1 MVLDYDRM
9 GNNVHS
15 LDYDPPQLSAF
26 GPPKN
31 TRTGGARFPSDV
43 SSSIKILTFCHSP
56 CPVCTVLNILGSTH
70 NYPAPALV
78 GGLSA
83 VLPSVVAGEAGKAA
97 SAAA

>member
-31 TRTGGARFPSDV
+31 TRAGGARFLQMSLFHMDV
-43 SSSIKILTFCHSP
+43 PYTILSVLP
-56 CPVCTVLNILGSTH
+56 CTVLNILGSTH